1 MLNDKLTVSIVIPCR
16 NEGNYIEK
24 CIEGFMDQTYPS
36 SNYEVLICDGMSTDG
51 TRDIIEKYQKLY
63 SNVKLVDNP
72 GLTAPKAMNKGIKT
86 SHADVIII
94 FGAHAYPER
103 DFIERNIEALSDD
116 EIGCVGGT
124 LETINETEIGKGI
137 SLAMS
142 SPFGV
147 GNALFR
153 YSKKEAFVD
162 TVAFGAYRRSVL
174 DKAGYFDEELVRNQD
189 DELNLRVRENGC
201 KILLSPKI
209 KSYYYSRASYK
220 KLWKQY
226 FQYGFWK
233 VRVFQKHKKVPQ
245 VRHLVPMLFVI
256 FNIFGLLSKFI
267 SIYLFMCYLLILL
280 IYLALALFQSLK
292 LGIKNKTSFLSIL
305 ITFPILHL
313 SYGLG
318 FLEGLIIFYLI
329 KNENFINKNT
339 NSSR

>member
-1 MLNDKLTVSIVIPCR
+1 MNNGKLTVSIVIPCR
-16 NEGNYIEK
+16 NEEDYIEK
-24 CIEGFMDQTYPS
+24 CIEGFIEQTYPAL
-36 SNYEVLICDGMSTDG
+36 NYEVLVCDGMSTDG
-51 TRDIIEKYQKLY
+51 TRVIIEKYEK
-63 SNVKLVDNP
+63 SHPNVKLIDNP
-72 GLTAPKAMNKGIKT
+72 GITAPKAMNQGIMA
-86 SHADVIII
+86 SQADVIII
-94 FGAHAYPER
+94 FGAHAYPEK

-116 EIGCVGGT
+116 EVACAGGT
-124 LETINETEIGKGI
+124 LETINETQAGKGI

-174 DKAGYFDEELVRNQD
+174 NQVGYFDEELVRNQD
-189 DELNLRVRENGC
+189 DELNLRVTENGY

-209 KSYYYSRASYK
+209 KCCYYSRASYR

-233 VRVFQKHKKVPQ
+233 VRVFQKHKKLPQ
-245 VRHLVPMLFVI
+245 VRHLMPMIFVL
-256 FNIFGLLSKFI
+256 FNIFGIISKFI
-267 SIYLFMCYLLILL
+267 SMYLFLCYLLILI
-280 IYLALALFQSLK
+280 IYFDLALFQSVK

-318 FLEGLIIFYLI
+318 FLEGLIIFYLF
-329 KNENFINKNT
+329 KKEDFINKNT